1 MKMWH
6 LLSFLVTSLI
16 FSGCSS
22 QQYFILSNATND
34 TISVKYSLQN
44 TTEQSALFDLPSEI
58 YQANRE
64 YTPDWEHKLPF
75 KDLDLTDN
83 NFYIKLPPKSVL
95 ILGTIHNDKY
105 DSKTKKTNGGKIFNF
120 QQMTFE
126 TNGVAVVIDEA
137 NFHDYFLEDKG
148 YFRYTIQ

>member
-1 MKMWH
+1 MWH
-6 LLSFLVTSLI
+6 LLSFLLTSMI
-16 FSGCSS
+16 FSGCSY

-34 TISVKYSLQN
+34 TISVRYSLEN
-44 TTEQSALFDLPSEI
+44 PKEINALFTLPAEI
-58 YQANRE
+58 YQANRD
-64 YTPDWEHKLPF
+64 YFPDWEHQLPF
-75 KDLDLTDN
+75 KDLDITDN
-83 NFYIKLPPKSVL
+83 NVYIKLPPKSVL

-137 NFHDYFLEDKG
+137 NFHDYFLEEG
-148 YFRYTIQ
+148 GLYRYTIR